1 MGKKVKTNKV
11 IQIKESKLR
20 QLEKKWTDNA
30 TSLTLIAFLTVLHD
44 KEGYGRRRLSRV
56 FRDVNKLSEEV
67 NEGRVSL
74 LDLKKVLEE
83 EQGIVVVLKEIDY
96 G

>member
-11 IQIKESKLR
+11 HQIRDSKLR

-30 TSLTLIAFLTVLHD
+30 TSLALISFLTVLHD

>member
-11 IQIKESKLR
+11 IPIKESKLR

-96 G
+96 

>member
-11 IQIKESKLR
+11 HQIRDSKLR

-30 TSLTLIAFLTVLHD
+30 TSLALISFLTVLHD
-44 KEGYGRRRLSRV
+44 KEGYGRRRLARV

>member
-11 IQIKESKLR
+11 IPIKESKLR

-56 FRDVNKLSEEV
+56 FDNVNKLSEEIA
-67 NEGRVSL
+67 EGRVSL
-74 LDLKKVLEE
+74 FDLRKVLEE
-83 EQGIVVVLKEIDY
+83 EQGIVVRLKEIDY

>member
-11 IQIKESKLR
+11 IPIKESKLR

-30 TSLTLIAFLTVLHD
+30 TSLALISFLTVLHD

-96 G
+96 